1 MYDKDLYKLTILTII
16 MKIKEIKDNYHFEN
30 LTEEHDLSE
39 FDCGDE
45 DLNDFLKT
53 DALKQQESRLNVTK
67 LIMCEDEII
76 GYVSLLTD
84 TLVLKNINDENLKEK
99 IKGELNIKS
108 KNREISAVKIGRL
121 ALDKKYI
128 GEGLGTHILMNVLGN
143 LKRISEKDIGF
154 RFIIVEGYA
163 KAFNF
168 YVIKNEF
175 QHLNKDCDKIKNI
188 DFISKRDPTKKFYL
202 YFDLEKY

>member
-1 MYDKDLYKLTILTII
+1 

-53 DALKQQESRLNVTK
+53 DALKQQEARLNVTK

-84 TLVLKNINDENLKEK
+84 TL
-99 IKGELNIKS
+99 
-108 KNREISAVKIGRL
+108 
-121 ALDKKYI
+121 
-128 GEGLGTHILMNVLGN
+128 
-143 LKRISEKDIGF
+143 
-154 RFIIVEGYA
+154 
-163 KAFNF
+163 
-168 YVIKNEF
+168 
-175 QHLNKDCDKIKNI
+175 
-188 DFISKRDPTKKFYL
+188 
-202 YFDLEKY
+202 